1 MNFNIVLSGVAR
13 RMVAMSSHARAQDYI
28 LIGAPPGAAGE
39 MLTIASRIS
48 PFGTM
53 LGTLTVAGE
62 R

>member
-1 MNFNIVLSGVAR
+1 MNIDIVLSGVAR
-13 RMVAMSSHARAQDYI
+13 CMVAMSSRARAQDYI
-28 LIGAPPGAAGE
+28 LIGITLGAAGE

-48 PFGTM
+48 PFVTT